1 MKKKVFWICS
11 IMLACMFC
19 TTESSASGKNIQV
32 HMRERVISGSDG
44 HGFII
49 EKRNEVWNPRE
60 TAIIISDMW
69 DKHWCD
75 CATERVSELAP
86 AMDEM
91 LCVARAMGITIVH
104 APSDC
109 MDYYVDFPGR
119 KRAVKYYDESVAAL
133 VDGSK
138 LPTENDALWPFDPN
152 DEGCQ
157 NPDNYPH
164 RVWNK
169 QIDLLTIIDD
179 DLISDSGAE
188 IVPYFKKH
196 GIKNVILVG
205 VHTNMCVMHRSFGL
219 RAMKRMGMNVVLMR
233 DMTDLMYNPQK
244 YPYTTHFGGLELMV
258 EYIEKYVAPTIIS
271 TDITGEE
278 PFVFREML
286 SDAQKVADDRARN
299 IYLPVND
306 YHFKAVANYIEKE
319 PDPDYLHASAEA
331 HDRFRDIKFSVR
343 IHWGI
348 YSILQMNG
356 ESWGF
361 LNLSNEEKQE
371 YNQLYKGFDPS
382 GFNAYE
388 WMDLFSRAGMQAV
401 AFTTKHHEG
410 FSMYDT
416 DTRVVRRVNY
426 LDPENPIEECN
437 LAYSVMETPFGR
449 DITKELCDAAHA
461 RGIKVDLY
469 YSHPD
474 WYDADF
480 RPYNSH
486 PLATPDYRD
495 NTSAYGDIQFNPH
508 SIMSAERTPEETRR
522 MVLRHREQ
530 LRELLTRYGKVDM
543 LCLDQWLGKD
553 VWEETKKTIKMVRR
567 LQPDIMIRCRGIGN
581 YGDFYTPEGF
591 VPGSK
596 ENTNMPWMVI
606 YPLGA
611 SFSYDKNGENYK
623 GAGWMIETLVDAVAK
638 GGSFMV
644 GIGPDGNGEF
654 HPEAVAQLEETG
666 RWLAVNGE
674 GIYNTR
680 AREVW
685 SENDIRLTQ
694 SKDGSRVYAF
704 IKDLSPS
711 QVTLSS
717 VSPRPGS
724 HVRLLGYG
732 GFLSWK
738 HTDKGIC
745 VDIPAELREGKT
757 LPCDHMWT
765 LVFEL

>member
-1 MKKKVFWICS
+1 MS
-11 IMLACMFC
+11 NAMQLA
-19 TTESSASGKNIQV
+19 K
-32 HMRERVISGSDG
+32 
-44 HGFII
+44 
-49 EKRNEVWNPRE
+49 
-60 TAIIISDMW
+60 
-69 DKHWCD
+69 
-75 CATERVSELAP
+75 
-86 AMDEM
+86 
-91 LCVARAMGITIVH
+91 
-104 APSDC
+104 
-109 MDYYVDFPGR
+109 
-119 KRAVKYYDESVAAL
+119 
-133 VDGSK
+133 
-138 LPTENDALWPFDPN
+138 
-152 DEGCQ
+152 
-157 NPDNYPH
+157 
-164 RVWNK
+164 
-169 QIDLLTIIDD
+169 DLQ
-179 DLISDSGAE
+179 
-188 IVPYFKKH
+188 
-196 GIKNVILVG
+196 
-205 VHTNMCVMHRSFGL
+205 
-219 RAMKRMGMNVVLMR
+219 AMKATDVIRNGQVREQFINV
-233 DMTDLMYNPQK
+233 YNSIWK
-244 YPYTTHFGGLELMV
+244 E
-258 EYIEKYVAPTIIS
+258 
-271 TDITGEE
+271 DGE
-278 PFVFREML
+278 
-286 SDAQKVADDRARN
+286 
-299 IYLPVND
+299 
-306 YHFKAVANYIEKE
+306 
-319 PDPDYLHASAEA
+319 
-331 HDRFRDIKFSVR
+331 
-343 IHWGI
+343 
-348 YSILQMNG
+348 
-356 ESWGF
+356 
-361 LNLSNEEKQE
+361 
-371 YNQLYKGFDPS
+371 
-382 GFNAYE
+382 NAYE
-388 WMDLFSRAGMQAV
+388 REAI
-401 AFTTKHHEG
+401 
-410 FSMYDT
+410 Y
-416 DTRVVRRVNY
+416 
-426 LDPENPIEECN
+426 
-437 LAYSVMETPFGR
+437 
-449 DITKELCDAAHA
+449 
-461 RGIKVDLY
+461 
-469 YSHPD
+469 
-474 WYDADF
+474 
-480 RPYNSH
+480 
-486 PLATPDYRD
+486 
-495 NTSAYGDIQFNPH
+495 FNQ
-508 SIMSAERTPEETRR
+508 
-522 MVLRHREQ
+522 Q
-530 LRELLTRYGKVDM
+530 LRDKSGLRECSGTSIFYSFIDLAVKGLTLAPGSQALCYLIPRSVKIGVD
-543 LCLDQWLGKD
+543 QFGKD